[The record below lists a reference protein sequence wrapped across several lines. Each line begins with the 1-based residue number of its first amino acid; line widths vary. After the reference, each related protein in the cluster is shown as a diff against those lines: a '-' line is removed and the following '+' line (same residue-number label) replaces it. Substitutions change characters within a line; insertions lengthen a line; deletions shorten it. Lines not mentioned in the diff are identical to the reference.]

1 MHAVPI
7 EVVQEDFKYH
17 LVRLETYIEEWN
29 SDKDNTEKKIRP
41 NRQGLFL
48 SIKSAHDDIA
58 RYKAYH
64 LSDPRN
70 GTANSVK
77 MAAYLCKWICRFK
90 VIEPETT
97 PDGNSED
104 VTGILLNGRFAL
116 FLARTLIGA
125 ELREPF
131 YFVNTYGDEF
141 EYDLLYREIGEDGLL
156 HIFQMIFSAVKLRR
170 AGVLEF
176 LEPEEVASI
185 FDKPA

>member
-1 MHAVPI
+1 MHAAPI
-7 EVVQEDFKYH
+7 EIVQEDFKHY
-17 LVRLETYIEEWN
+17 LVRLEVFIEEWN
-29 SDKDNTEKKIRP
+29 SDPENTEKKIRP

-48 SIKSAHDDIA
+48 SIKSAHDDIF
-58 RYKAYH
+58 RYKSYH

-90 VIEPETT
+90 VIELENAQV
-97 PDGNSED
+97 GSGED

-116 FLARTLIGA
+116 YLARTMIGA

-131 YFVNTYGDEF
+131 NFVDTYGDEF

-156 HIFQMIFSAVKLRR
+156 HIFQMIFSAVKARR

-176 LEPEEVASI
+176 FLPEDVASI
-185 FDKPA
+185 FDNTA

>member
-1 MHAVPI
+1 MHAESI

-29 SDKDNTEKKIRP
+29 SDPENSEKKIRP

-48 SIKSAHDDIA
+48 SIKSAHDDIV

-64 LSDPRN
+64 LADPRN

-97 PDGNSED
+97 QDGSSED

-116 FLARTLIGA
+116 YLARTLIGA

-131 YFVNTYGDEF
+131 HFVNTYGDEF

-170 AGVLEF
+170 AGVLDF
-176 LEPEEVASI
+176 LEPEVVASI
-185 FDKPA
+185 FNETA